1 MAVSLNVMNC
11 FFREFVDDLQRVW
24 TLCKDAQF
32 EKPNSS
38 DKVHALC
45 KTAKVEIFLQW
56 AIVSVPAWLAFAPF
70 DSALLAP
77 RDAVLIF
84 AR

>member
-1 MAVSLNVMNC
+1 MNC

-38 DKVHALC
+38 DKVRALC
-45 KTAKVEIFLQW
+45 KTAKVENFFAVGHCVCSGL
-56 AIVSVPAWLAFAPF
+56 VSIC
-70 DSALLAP
+70 P
-77 RDAVLIF
+77 RSTVLCSPLVMQF
-84 AR
+84 